1 MWTIVS
7 LYTMA
12 ETDDA
17 EDDFALADIDDDD
30 TVTFEEVFMDICVEH
45 TFRAK
50 IFVFDK
56 KNFW

>member
-1 MWTIVS
+1 VS